1 MLNSARPDMSPRVFW
16 GYLPKLR
23 DLLGA
28 FFIEEGHF
36 SRTAGE
42 EEEDLWKK

>member
-1 MLNSARPDMSPRVFW
+1 MLNIARPDMSPRVFW

-23 DLLGA
+23 DLFGV

-36 SRTAGE
+36 SRIAGE
-42 EEEDLWKK
+42 KEEDSWKK